1 MNSRWLMVAV
11 AATLLSLPVSLQAQ
25 VDSGPAAGG
34 EAKPVKAVGLAKDE
48 KEKEVDFVAQRA
60 GKPTVFLFI
69 QADTFDRPV
78 ARFMRTLDQEL
89 AKDREDVHVVAVWLT
104 DDVDKSKNY
113 VPKVRESLKLA
124 QTAYA
129 VFPGEKSGPDGWAI
143 NGDAHLTAVVVEKG
157 KIRASFGYRSVNET
171 DAPAVIKKLEPKKG

>member
-1 MNSRWLMVAV
+1 MIARCLLIAV
-11 AATLLSLPVSLQAQ
+11 AAALLSLPAPLQAQ

-34 EAKPVKAVGLAKDE
+34 DAKPVKAIGLVKDE

-60 GKPTVFLFI
+60 GKPTIFLFI

-78 ARFMRTLDQEL
+78 ARFLRTIDQEL
-89 AKDREDVHVVAVWLT
+89 AKDREDVRIVAVWLT
-104 DDVDKSKNY
+104 DDVDKSKTY
-113 VPKVRESLKLA
+113 VPKARESLKLA
-124 QTAYA
+124 QTSYA

-143 NGDAHLTAVVVEKG
+143 NGDAHVTAVVVEKG
-157 KIRASFGYRSVNET
+157 KISASFGFRSVNET